1 MAEIVPLHQ
10 QQPLRR
16 PTGLSKACS
25 DEDLLN
31 AVKAYL
37 CGAQE
42 EEVRRHLKVAA
53 GTTAYWINT
62 REFRDLVNDQLVDI
76 SETIKHRLIRVSAKA
91 LTQLDDRLENGNAIY
106 SMDGEQ
112 IGTRPLNTKE
122 LTDITRT
129 VMDQARALE
138 KGLPGKTDDG
148 DKMNLVSLARSLK
161 KLAQDSEIE
170 VKAERL
176 D

>member
-1 MAEIVPLHQ
+1 MQGEVPF
-10 QQPLRR
+10 RR
-16 PTGLSKACS
+16 PPGLTKACT
-25 DEDLLN
+25 DEDLLA

-53 GTTAYWINT
+53 GTTQYWTNT
-62 REFRDLVNDQLVDI
+62 REFRDLVNAQLVDI
-76 SETIKHRLIRVSAKA
+76 GELVRHRLIRVGAKA
-91 LTQLDDRLENGNAIY
+91 LTQLDERLENGQAIY
-106 SMDGEQ
+106 GMDGEQ
-112 IGTRPLNTKE
+112 IATRPLSSKE

-138 KGLPGKTDDG
+138 KSLPGKVDEDG
-148 DKMNLVSLARSLK
+148 KMTLVNLARSLK
-161 KLAQDSEIE
+161 KLAQDGEIE

-176 D
+176 E